1 MIGTIFDIKEFSVH
15 DGPGPRV
22 TVFLKGC
29 PLRCRWCHNPEG
41 LEMRPQLMI
50 KHNLCT
56 HCGRCKKPC
65 RHEACKEFERCLYA
79 CPNGLIS
86 VSGEHVEAKTLAER
100 LMKDA
105 DFYNSNGGGVTFSGG
120 EPLYQPEFLCELMR
134 AVKMHKAIQTSGFV
148 SPKVFQKVL
157 ELCDYVMLDIKLADR
172 ELHKQ
177 YTGVYNDCILEN
189 YAILKA
195 SGKPYIIRTPMIPDV
210 TDTEENLKRI
220 QDIIQESPWE
230 KIPYNQ
236 MAGAKYAMLGLDYKN
251 S

>member
-29 PLRCRWCHNPEG
+29 PLRCRWYHNPEG
-41 LEMRPQLMI
+41 FEMRPQLMI

-105 DFYNSNGGGVTFSGG
+105 DFYSFC
-120 EPLYQPEFLCELMR
+120 F
-134 AVKMHKAIQTSGFV
+134 
-148 SPKVFQKVL
+148 
-157 ELCDYVMLDIKLADR
+157 
-172 ELHKQ
+172 
-177 YTGVYNDCILEN
+177 
-189 YAILKA
+189 
-195 SGKPYIIRTPMIPDV
+195 
-210 TDTEENLKRI
+210 
-220 QDIIQESPWE
+220 E
-230 KIPYNQ
+230 K
-236 MAGAKYAMLGLDYKN
+236 
-251 S
+251 